1 MREARNASTMSK
13 DPSSKVGAVLV
24 KDRRIVGTGFNGFP
38 RGLSDDCRL
47 DDREQKLPRVVHAE
61 MNAILNAGREAE
73 GSTLFMYGFSGAPCA
88 NCTKHL
94 LQAGIVQVYVC
105 GPELPERWRKDV
117 DISLDMMREAD
128 IPVLEVAQEALECY
142 NDDLCT

>member
-38 RGLSDDCRL
+38 RGLHDDRRL
-47 DDREQKLPRVVHAE
+47 WDREQKLPRIVHAE
-61 MNAILNAGREAE
+61 MNAIINAGRDAE

-88 NCTKHL
+88 NCTKHV

-105 GPELPERWRKDV
+105 GPALPERWRKDV

-128 IPVLEVAQEALECY
+128 IPVLELDP
-142 NDDLCT
+142 DDLDRYTV